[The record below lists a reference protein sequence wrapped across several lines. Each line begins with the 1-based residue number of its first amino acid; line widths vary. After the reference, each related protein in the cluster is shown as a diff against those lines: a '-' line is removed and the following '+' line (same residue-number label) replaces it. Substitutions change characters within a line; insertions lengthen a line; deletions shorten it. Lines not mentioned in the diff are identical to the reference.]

1 MNRYTYIYI
10 YVYVCVCV
18 FTFTVAQASTCSMP
32 QQESRV
38 GDGDGGRGP
47 TETCHNIS
55 EFMSEICKPFTQLD
69 PAQFFR
75 AGFGVFSSSFSWSFF
90 LFLFLSYWHCPKMRC
105 AILTRLLERC
115 LVSLSAGKNRM
126 VHTHFGA
133 FR

>member
-1 MNRYTYIYI
+1 M
-10 YVYVCVCV
+10 CVCV
-18 FTFTVAQASTCSMP
+18 FIFTVAQASTCSMP

-90 LFLFLSYWHCPKMRC
+90 SVSFSFLLALPKNALRNFNTF
-105 AILTRLLERC
+105 ARE
-115 LVSLSAGKNRM
+115 VFSQS
-126 VHTHFGA
+126 FGW
-133 FR
+133 